1 MCYVQGKH
9 AKGGYNLGGF
19 VGGGAGGERSR
30 FLCVTLEQGSRPPF
44 ATGAGV
50 SVAAAP
56 AAAATTAGE
65 VFVVMYYFT
74 VLPGPTDYQVTI
86 KVRIYMCHFD

>member
-1 MCYVQGKH
+1 MRYVQGKH

-50 SVAAAP
+50 SAA
-56 AAAATTAGE
+56 AGE